1 MSSSDDEKLS
11 QMIRDYIELDP
22 SSPISS
28 SKSLQVDQ
36 KSSFMYLQEILERV
50 TVAESEIL
58 RKIFLYW
65 KDLEPSKL
73 RKWVVMN
80 LGKDYYDASLCRTS
94 WVTKFNRS
102 SVFEFTGE
110 YEYIDVMMKNDAT
123 SDGAVR
129 LIVDIDFRSQ
139 FELARPTPE
148 YEELSNSLPS
158 IFVGTELK
166 LEKIISLVCSAAKE
180 SLRERGLH
188 VPPWRKARYM
198 HSKWL
203 SENCKKISFPEL
215 GTI

>member
-102 SVFEFTGE
+102 SGE

>member
-1 MSSSDDEKLS
+1 MSNTDDEKLS

-22 SSPISS
+22 SSPVSS
-28 SKSLQVDQ
+28 SNSLQVDQ
-36 KSSFMYLQEILERV
+36 KSSFQYLQEILESV
-50 TVAESEIL
+50 TVAEAEIL
-58 RKIFLYW
+58 GKIFLYL

-73 RKWVVMN
+73 RKWIVMK
-80 LGKDYYDASLCRTS
+80 LGMEYYDASLCRTS
-94 WVTKFNRS
+94 WVTTFNRPS
-102 SVFEFTGE
+102 GE
-110 YEYIDVMMKNDAT
+110 YEYIDVMMKNDAS
-123 SDGAVR
+123 SDAVVR

-166 LEKIISLVCSAAKE
+166 LEKIISLVCSAAKQ

-188 VPPWRKARYM
+188 IPPWRKASYM

-203 SENCKKISFPEL
+203 SENCKKISFSEL